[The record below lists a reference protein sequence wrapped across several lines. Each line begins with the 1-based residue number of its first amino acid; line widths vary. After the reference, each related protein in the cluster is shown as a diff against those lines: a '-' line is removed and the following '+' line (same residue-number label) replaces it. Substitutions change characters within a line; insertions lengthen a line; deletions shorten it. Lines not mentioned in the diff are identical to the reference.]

1 MIKAVYVCFIH
12 SIFFS
17 KILVYFLHLTLFEL
31 LLSTPNSEYTT
42 APLAAEE
49 LDCEEGEEVPV
60 THSPK
65 TPVFLPSAHSAIHH
79 HPSSSSSS
87 MEHKAMTPFPPSRRT
102 SSSSDAED
110 EEAFRQATAA
120 AGGVEENG
128 GEEETAYRRQQ
139 LFAAAANDSNDDD
152 DELDGGGEE
161 APVRSRSKS
170 PPQKEFFGTETT
182 EEEDIT
188 LTAATAAPP
197 ANDATF
203 RRRRLTFATQG
214 NIPPHTPLS
223 QIQQRVFRS
232 LEIGDVPKVPLPF
245 REGQV
250 GTYSCHGIEPSY
262 LDTRPFIAKINQD
275 RGVCVY
281 PFAGHERM
289 ALFCVFDGHGE
300 QGDKVSEFCMYELPR
315 TLEAHPCLLEGEGDV
330 TKAFKETFLGV
341 DEKLARKA
349 GIDAFYSGTTAVVC
363 LVKEGR
369 LWVAN
374 AGDSRCTLATVD
386 PDWSGRLL
394 AQDLSIDQNP
404 DSPMEMARIVGRGG
418 FVSPPPEPGLSAR
431 VWLDADF
438 TQVGL
443 AMARSI
449 GDYAVKGVGV
459 IAEPEVMMHELREG
473 GRDRFLLSASDGVW
487 EFISSQEAVDIVWEE
502 LQKGVGVSGACQ
514 VLIEQAAARWRDV
527 EGDYRDDIT
536 ALLIMLPI
544 FK

>member
-1 MIKAVYVCFIH
+1 
-12 SIFFS
+12 
-17 KILVYFLHLTLFEL
+17 
-31 LLSTPNSEYTT
+31 
-42 APLAAEE
+42 
-49 LDCEEGEEVPV
+49 
-60 THSPK
+60 
-65 TPVFLPSAHSAIHH
+65 
-79 HPSSSSSS
+79 
-87 MEHKAMTPFPPSRRT
+87 MTPFPPPRRA
-102 SSSSDAED
+102 SSNSDADD

-120 AGGVEENG
+120 AAAAAAGAEENG
-128 GEEETAYRRQQ
+128 GEEEAAYRRQQ
-139 LFAAAANDSNDDD
+139 LSAAAANHDNED
-152 DELDGGGEE
+152 DELDGGGE
-161 APVRSRSKS
+161 APVCSRSKS
-170 PPQKEFFGTETT
+170 PPQKGFFGTEAT
-182 EEEDIT
+182 EEDIT
-188 LTAATAAPP
+188 LIAATAAPP

-315 TLEAHPCLLEGEGDV
+315 TLEAHPSLLEGEGDV
-330 TKAFKETFLGV
+330 TKAFKETFVGV
-341 DEKLARKA
+341 DEKLTRKA
-349 GIDAFYSGTTAVVC
+349 GVDAFYSGTTAVVC

-386 PDWSGRLL
+386 PKGSGRLL
-394 AQDLSIDQNP
+394 AQDLSVDQNP
-404 DSPMEMARIVGRGG
+404 DAPVEMARIVGRGG
-418 FVSPPPEPGLSAR
+418 YVSPPPEPGLSAR
-431 VWLDADF
+431 VWLDPEF

-449 GDYAVKGVGV
+449 GDHAVKGVGV

-473 GRDRFLLSASDGVW
+473 GKDRFLLLASDGVW
-487 EFISSQEAVDIVWEE
+487 EFISSQEAVDIVWGE

>member
-1 MIKAVYVCFIH
+1 M
-12 SIFFS
+12 
-17 KILVYFLHLTLFEL
+17 
-31 LLSTPNSEYTT
+31 
-42 APLAAEE
+42 PLAAEE
-49 LDCEEGEEVPV
+49 FDCEDGEEVPV
-60 THSPK
+60 THSSE
-65 TPVFLPSAHSAIHH
+65 TLVVLSAAHHATHHSN
-79 HPSSSSSS
+79 SNN
-87 MEHKAMTPFPPSRRT
+87 MGDNGVTPFPPPRRV
-102 SSSSDAED
+102 SSNSEADD
-110 EEAFRQATAA
+110 EETFRQATAA
-120 AGGVEENG
+120 GVEENG
-128 GEEETAYRRQQ
+128 GEEEAAYQRQQ
-139 LFAAAANDSNDDD
+139 AASAVTDNNDDD
-152 DELDGGGEE
+152 D
-161 APVRSRSKS
+161 SHSTS
-170 PPQKEFFGTETT
+170 PPPKGFFGTGTT

-188 LTAATAAPP
+188 LIAAAAAAPPP
-197 ANDATF
+197 ANDASF
-203 RRRRLTFATQG
+203 RRRRLTFAMQG
-214 NIPPHTPLS
+214 NIAPHTPLS

-245 REGQV
+245 REGRV

-262 LDTRPFIAKINQD
+262 LDTQPFVAKINQD

-281 PFAGHERM
+281 PFVGHKRM

-315 TLEAHPCLLEGEGDV
+315 TLEAHPSLLEGEGDV

-341 DEKLARKA
+341 DEKLRRNAN
-349 GIDAFYSGTTAVVC
+349 IDPFYSGTTAVVC
-363 LVKEGR
+363 LVKESR

-374 AGDSRCTLATVD
+374 AGDSRCTLATID
-386 PDWSGRLL
+386 PKGSGRLV

-404 DSPMEMARIVGRGG
+404 DSPTEMARIMGSGG
-418 FVSPPPEPGLSAR
+418 YVSPPPEPGLSAR

-449 GDYAVKGVGV
+449 GDHAVKGVGV
-459 IAEPEVMMHELREG
+459 IAEPEVMTHELREG
-473 GRDRFLLSASDGVW
+473 GRDQFLLLASDGVW
-487 EFISSQEAVDIVWEE
+487 EFISSQEAVDIVGGE
-502 LQKGVGVSGACQ
+502 LERGLGVSEACQ